1 MEYQSNLLLKDTTLR
16 LRTYSGESVKIMGFC
31 YVTVQYYGKSKELP
45 INVTALEDVL
55 SKHASVFSE
64 GLGTKKNIQTQ
75 IQTKESA
82 QPRFWKARP
91 IASACKPA
99 VDEALRE
106 LDAD

>member
-64 GLGTKKNIQTQ
+64 
-75 IQTKESA
+75 
-82 QPRFWKARP
+82 RFGHEEEYP
-91 IASACKPA
+91 NTDP
-99 VDEALRE
+99 D
-106 LDAD
+106 